1 MTSVKRYEYEFRSVH
16 GLQHAT
22 NFANAMGNDGWEMV
36 AMVVRRVDKEK
47 GMFTLGFKRL
57 ATGPRQPRT
66 YSTVTEDDN
75 D

>member
-1 MTSVKRYEYEFRSVH
+1 MTKPKRYEYIFRSVH

-22 NFANAMGNDGWEMV
+22 NFANGMGDDGWEMV
-36 AMVVRRVDKEK
+36 GITVRRIDKEK
-47 GMFTLGFKRL
+47 GMFTLAFKRL